1 MIICIR
7 FSKFFTVNLLFL
19 SQMSEKAIRSRDYPN
34 YISSRLENYISLSKP
49 RLLASV
55 VLSAF
60 LGFVL
65 PMSLSNTFLQLL
77 FLLFGTAFMGA
88 GANTINQCMEIG
100 PDSIMDR
107 TKNRVLPMGE
117 LSEKEALL
125 FGIAISAVGF
135 FVLWF
140 GNNPLTAGL
149 GLLTLLTYILV
160 YTPLKQKTVSN
171 TWYGGIT
178 GALPPVM
185 GWTAARGQLDW
196 EVLPIFALLYFW
208 QLPHFFAIAW
218 MYRDDYKRGGFKMLS
233 HYDQTGQKTAVQML
247 TNCGML
253 CAASVSVFFVNQ
265 NSMVYLAGATALGLV
280 FFAVIVLFYKES
292 TVENARKV
300 FLASIIYLPLLIGIL
315 VLDQFFI

>member
-1 MIICIR
+1 
-7 FSKFFTVNLLFL
+7 
-19 SQMSEKAIRSRDYPN
+19 MSEKAIRNRAYTG
-34 YISSRLENYISLSKP
+34 YFSSKLENYISLSKP

-65 PMSLSNTFLQLL
+65 PMTLSNTVLQLIY
-77 FLLFGTAFMGA
+77 LLFGTALMGG
-88 GANTINQCMEIG
+88 GANALNQWMEQV
-100 PDSIMDR
+100 PDSIMNR
-107 TKNRVLPMGE
+107 TKNRVLPMGK
-117 LSEKEALL
+117 LSEKEAMI
-125 FGIAISAVGF
+125 FGIVISAAGF

-160 YTPLKQKTVSN
+160 YTPLKQKTFTN
-171 TWYGGIT
+171 TWFGGIT

-185 GWTAARGQLDW
+185 GWTAARGQLEW

-247 TNCGML
+247 INCGML
-253 CAASVSVFFVNQ
+253 YAASLAVFYVNQ
-265 NSMVYLAGATALGLV
+265 GSIVYLAGASALGLV
-280 FFAVIVLFYKES
+280 FFAVIALFYKES
-292 TVENARKV
+292 TVGNARKV

>member
-1 MIICIR
+1 
-7 FSKFFTVNLLFL
+7 
-19 SQMSEKAIRSRDYPN
+19 MSEKAIRNRAYPG
-34 YISSRLENYISLSKP
+34 YFSSKLENYISLSKP

-65 PMSLSNTFLQLL
+65 PMTLSNTVLQLIY
-77 FLLFGTAFMGA
+77 LLFGTALMGG
-88 GANTINQCMEIG
+88 GANALNQWMEIG
-100 PDSIMDR
+100 PDSSMNR
-107 TKNRVLPMGE
+107 TRNRALPMGK
-117 LSEKEALL
+117 LSEKEAMI
-125 FGIAISAVGF
+125 FGIVISAAGF

-160 YTPLKQKTVSN
+160 YTPLKQKTVTN

-185 GWTAARGQLDW
+185 GWTAARGQLEW

-233 HYDQTGQKTAVQML
+233 HYDQTGKKTAVQML
-247 TNCGML
+247 INCGML
-253 CAASVSVFFVNQ
+253 YAASLAVFYVNQ
-265 NSMVYLAGATALGLV
+265 GSMVYLAGASALGLV
-280 FFAVIVLFYKES
+280 FFAVIAGFYKES
-292 TVENARKV
+292 TVGNARKV

>member
-1 MIICIR
+1 
-7 FSKFFTVNLLFL
+7 
-19 SQMSEKAIRSRDYPN
+19 MSEKAIRSRAYPG
-34 YISSRLENYISLSKP
+34 YFSSRLENYISLSKP

-65 PMSLSNTFLQLL
+65 PMTLSNTVLQLIY
-77 FLLFGTAFMGA
+77 LLFGTALMGG
-88 GANTINQCMEIG
+88 GANALNQWMEQV
-100 PDSIMDR
+100 PDSIMNR
-107 TKNRVLPMGE
+107 TKNRVLPMGK
-117 LSEKEALL
+117 LSEKEAMI
-125 FGIAISAVGF
+125 FGIVISVAGF

-140 GNNPLTAGL
+140 GNNSLTAGL
-149 GLLTLLTYILV
+149 GLLTLLSYTLV
-160 YTPLKQKTVSN
+160 YTPLKQKTVTN

-185 GWTAARGQLDW
+185 GWTAARGQLEW

-233 HYDQTGQKTAVQML
+233 HYDQTGKKTAVQML
-247 TNCGML
+247 INCGML
-253 CAASVSVFFVNQ
+253 YAASLAVFYVNQ
-265 NSMVYLAGATALGLV
+265 GSIFYLAGASALGLV
-280 FFAVIVLFYKES
+280 FFAVIAGFYKES
-292 TVENARKV
+292 TVGNARKV

>member
-1 MIICIR
+1 
-7 FSKFFTVNLLFL
+7 
-19 SQMSEKAIRSRDYPN
+19 MSEKAIRSRAYPG
-34 YISSRLENYISLSKP
+34 YFSSKLENYISLSKP

-65 PMSLSNTFLQLL
+65 PMTLSNTVLQLIY
-77 FLLFGTAFMGA
+77 LLFGTALMGG
-88 GANTINQCMEIG
+88 GANALNQWMEQV
-100 PDSIMDR
+100 PDSIMNR
-107 TKNRVLPMGE
+107 TKNRVLPMGK
-117 LSEKEALL
+117 LSEKEAMI
-125 FGIAISAVGF
+125 FGIVISAAGF

-160 YTPLKQKTVSN
+160 YTPLKQKTVTN

-185 GWTAARGQLDW
+185 GWTAARGQLEW

-233 HYDQTGQKTAVQML
+233 HYDQTGKKTAVQML
-247 TNCGML
+247 INCGML
-253 CAASVSVFFVNQ
+253 YAASLAVFYVNQ
-265 NSMVYLAGATALGLV
+265 GSMVYLAGASALGLV
-280 FFAVIVLFYKES
+280 FFAVIAGFYKES
-292 TVENARKV
+292 TVGNARKV

>member
-1 MIICIR
+1 
-7 FSKFFTVNLLFL
+7 
-19 SQMSEKAIRSRDYPN
+19 MSEKAIRSRAYPG
-34 YISSRLENYISLSKP
+34 YFSSRLENYISLSKP

-65 PMSLSNTFLQLL
+65 PMTLSNTVLQLIY
-77 FLLFGTAFMGA
+77 LLFGTALMGG
-88 GANTINQCMEIG
+88 GANALNQWMEQV
-100 PDSIMDR
+100 PDSIMNR
-107 TKNRVLPMGE
+107 TKNRVLPMGK
-117 LSEKEALL
+117 LSEKEAMI
-125 FGIAISAVGF
+125 FGIVISAVGF

-149 GLLTLLTYILV
+149 GLLTILTYILV
-160 YTPLKQKTVSN
+160 YTPLKQKTFTN
-171 TWYGGIT
+171 TWFGGIT

-185 GWTAARGQLDW
+185 GWTAARGQLEW

-233 HYDQTGQKTAVQML
+233 HYDQTGKKTAVQML
-247 TNCGML
+247 INCGML
-253 CAASVSVFFVNQ
+253 YAASLAVFYVNQ
-265 NSMVYLAGATALGLV
+265 GSMVYLAGASALGLV
-280 FFAVIVLFYKES
+280 FFAVIAGFYKES
-292 TVENARKV
+292 TVGNARKV

>member
-1 MIICIR
+1 
-7 FSKFFTVNLLFL
+7 
-19 SQMSEKAIRSRDYPN
+19 MSEKAIRNRAYPG
-34 YISSRLENYISLSKP
+34 YFSSKLENYISLSKP

-65 PMSLSNTFLQLL
+65 PMTLSNTVLQLIY
-77 FLLFGTAFMGA
+77 LLFGTALMGG
-88 GANTINQCMEIG
+88 GANALNQWMEIG
-100 PDSIMDR
+100 PDSSMNR
-107 TKNRVLPMGE
+107 TRNRALPMGK
-117 LSEKEALL
+117 LSEKEAMI
-125 FGIAISAVGF
+125 FGIVISAVGF

-160 YTPLKQKTVSN
+160 YTPLKQKTVTN

-185 GWTAARGQLDW
+185 GWTAARGQLEW

-233 HYDQTGQKTAVQML
+233 HYDQTGKKTAVQML
-247 TNCGML
+247 INCGML
-253 CAASVSVFFVNQ
+253 YAASLAVFYVNQ
-265 NSMVYLAGATALGLV
+265 GSMVYLSGASALGLV
-280 FFAVIVLFYKES
+280 FFAVIAVFYKES
-292 TVENARKV
+292 NVENARKV

>member
-1 MIICIR
+1 
-7 FSKFFTVNLLFL
+7 
-19 SQMSEKAIRSRDYPN
+19 MSEKAIRSRAYPG
-34 YISSRLENYISLSKP
+34 YFSSKLENYISLSKP

-65 PMSLSNTFLQLL
+65 PMTLSNTVLQLIY
-77 FLLFGTAFMGA
+77 LLFGTALMGG
-88 GANTINQCMEIG
+88 GANALNQWMEQV
-100 PDSIMDR
+100 PDSIMNR
-107 TKNRVLPMGE
+107 TKNRVLPMGK
-117 LSEKEALL
+117 LSEKEAMI
-125 FGIAISAVGF
+125 FGIVISVAGF

-149 GLLTLLTYILV
+149 GLLTLLSYIMV
-160 YTPLKQKTVSN
+160 YTPLKQKTVTN

-185 GWTAARGQLDW
+185 GWTAARGQLEW

-218 MYRDDYKRGGFKMLS
+218 MYRDDYKIGGFKMLS
-233 HYDQTGQKTAVQML
+233 HYDQTGKKTAVQML
-247 TNCGML
+247 INCGML
-253 CAASVSVFFVNQ
+253 YAASLAVFYFNQ
-265 NSMVYLAGATALGLV
+265 GSMVYLAGASALGLV
-280 FFAVIVLFYKES
+280 FFAVIAGFYKES
-292 TVENARKV
+292 TVGNARKV

>member
-1 MIICIR
+1 
-7 FSKFFTVNLLFL
+7 
-19 SQMSEKAIRSRDYPN
+19 MSEKAIRNRAYPG
-34 YISSRLENYISLSKP
+34 YFSSKLENYISLSKP

-65 PMSLSNTFLQLL
+65 PMTLSNTVLQLIY
-77 FLLFGTAFMGA
+77 LLFGTALMGG
-88 GANTINQCMEIG
+88 GANALNQWMEQV
-100 PDSIMDR
+100 PDSIMNR
-107 TKNRVLPMGE
+107 TKNRVLPMGK
-117 LSEKEALL
+117 LSEKEAMI
-125 FGIAISAVGF
+125 FGIVISAAGF

-160 YTPLKQKTVSN
+160 YTPLKQKTVIN

-185 GWTAARGQLDW
+185 GWTAARGQLEW

-233 HYDQTGQKTAVQML
+233 HYDQTGKKTAVQML
-247 TNCGML
+247 INCGML
-253 CAASVSVFFVNQ
+253 YAASLAVFYVNQ
-265 NSMVYLAGATALGLV
+265 GSMVYLAGASALGLV
-280 FFAVIVLFYKES
+280 FFAVIAGFYKES
-292 TVENARKV
+292 TVGNARKV

>member
-1 MIICIR
+1 
-7 FSKFFTVNLLFL
+7 
-19 SQMSEKAIRSRDYPN
+19 MSEKAIRSRAYPG
-34 YISSRLENYISLSKP
+34 YFSSRLENYISLSKP

-65 PMSLSNTFLQLL
+65 PMTLSNTVLQLIY
-77 FLLFGTAFMGA
+77 LLFGTALMGG
-88 GANTINQCMEIG
+88 GANALNQWMEQV
-100 PDSIMDR
+100 PDSIMNR
-107 TKNRVLPMGE
+107 TKNRVLPMGK
-117 LSEKEALL
+117 LSEKEAMI
-125 FGIAISAVGF
+125 FGIVISAVGF

-149 GLLTLLTYILV
+149 GLLTLLSYTLV
-160 YTPLKQKTVSN
+160 YTPLKQKTVTN

-185 GWTAARGQLDW
+185 GWTAARGQLEW

-218 MYRDDYKRGGFKMLS
+218 MHRDDYKRGGFKMLS
-233 HYDQTGQKTAVQML
+233 HYDQTGKKTAVQML
-247 TNCGML
+247 INCGML
-253 CAASVSVFFVNQ
+253 YAASLAVFYVNQ
-265 NSMVYLAGATALGLV
+265 GSMVYLVGASALGLV
-280 FFAVIVLFYKES
+280 FFAVIAVFYKES

>member
-1 MIICIR
+1 
-7 FSKFFTVNLLFL
+7 
-19 SQMSEKAIRSRDYPN
+19 MSEKAIRSRAYPDYF
-34 YISSRLENYISLSKP
+34 SSMLENYISLSKP

-65 PMSLSNTFLQLL
+65 PMTLSNTVLQLIY
-77 FLLFGTAFMGA
+77 LLFGTALMGG
-88 GANTINQCMEIG
+88 GANALNQWMEQV
-100 PDSIMDR
+100 PDSIMNR
-107 TKNRVLPMGE
+107 TKNRVLPMGK
-117 LSEKEALL
+117 LSEKEAMI
-125 FGIAISAVGF
+125 FGIVISAVGF

-149 GLLTLLTYILV
+149 GLLTILTYILV
-160 YTPLKQKTVSN
+160 YTPLKQKTFTN
-171 TWYGGIT
+171 TWFGGIT

-185 GWTAARGQLDW
+185 GWTAARGQLEW

-218 MYRDDYKRGGFKMLS
+218 MYRDDYKIGGFKMLS
-233 HYDQTGQKTAVQML
+233 HYDQTGKKTAVQML
-247 TNCGML
+247 INCGML
-253 CAASVSVFFVNQ
+253 YAASLAVFYFNQ
-265 NSMVYLAGATALGLV
+265 GSMVYLAGASALGLV
-280 FFAVIVLFYKES
+280 FFAVIAGFYKES
-292 TVENARKV
+292 TVGNARKV

>member
-1 MIICIR
+1 
-7 FSKFFTVNLLFL
+7 
-19 SQMSEKAIRSRDYPN
+19 MSEKAIRSRAYPG
-34 YISSRLENYISLSKP
+34 YFSSRLENYISLSKP

-65 PMSLSNTFLQLL
+65 PMTLSNTVLQLIY
-77 FLLFGTAFMGA
+77 LLFGTALMGG
-88 GANTINQCMEIG
+88 GANALNQWMEQV
-100 PDSIMDR
+100 PDSIMNR
-107 TKNRVLPMGE
+107 TKNRVLPMGK
-117 LSEKEALL
+117 LSEKEAMI
-125 FGIAISAVGF
+125 FGIVISAVGF

-149 GLLTLLTYILV
+149 GLLTILTYILV
-160 YTPLKQKTVSN
+160 YTPLKQKTFTN
-171 TWYGGIT
+171 TWFGGIT

-185 GWTAARGQLDW
+185 GWTAARGQLEW

-218 MYRDDYKRGGFKMLS
+218 MYRDDYKIGGFKMLS
-233 HYDQTGQKTAVQML
+233 HYDQTGKKTAVQML
-247 TNCGML
+247 INCGML
-253 CAASVSVFFVNQ
+253 YAASLAVFYVNQ
-265 NSMVYLAGATALGLV
+265 GSMVYLAGASALGLV
-280 FFAVIVLFYKES
+280 FFAVIAGFYKES
-292 TVENARKV
+292 TVGNARKV

>member
-1 MIICIR
+1 
-7 FSKFFTVNLLFL
+7 
-19 SQMSEKAIRSRDYPN
+19 MSEKAIRSRAYPG
-34 YISSRLENYISLSKP
+34 YFSSRLENYISLSKP

-65 PMSLSNTFLQLL
+65 PMTLSNTVLQLIY
-77 FLLFGTAFMGA
+77 LLFGTAFMGG
-88 GANTINQCMEIG
+88 GANALNQWMEQV
-100 PDSIMDR
+100 PDSIMNR
-107 TKNRVLPMGE
+107 TKNRVLPMGK
-117 LSEKEALL
+117 LSEKEAMI
-125 FGIAISAVGF
+125 FGIVISAVGF

-149 GLLTLLTYILV
+149 GLLTILTYTLV
-160 YTPLKQKTVSN
+160 YTPLKQKTVTN

-185 GWTAARGQLDW
+185 GWTAARGQLEW

-233 HYDQTGQKTAVQML
+233 HYDQTGKKTAVQML
-247 TNCGML
+247 INCGML
-253 CAASVSVFFVNQ
+253 YAASLAVFYVNQ
-265 NSMVYLAGATALGLV
+265 GSMVYLAGASALGLV
-280 FFAVIVLFYKES
+280 FFAVIAGFYKES
-292 TVENARKV
+292 TVGNARKV

>member
-1 MIICIR
+1 
-7 FSKFFTVNLLFL
+7 
-19 SQMSEKAIRSRDYPN
+19 MSEKAIRNRAYPG
-34 YISSRLENYISLSKP
+34 YFSSKLENYISLSKP

-65 PMSLSNTFLQLL
+65 PMTLSNTVLQLIY
-77 FLLFGTAFMGA
+77 LLFGTALMGG
-88 GANTINQCMEIG
+88 GANALNQWMEQV
-100 PDSIMDR
+100 PDSIMNR
-107 TKNRVLPMGE
+107 TKNRVLPMGK
-117 LSEKEALL
+117 LSEKEAMI
-125 FGIAISAVGF
+125 FGIVISVAGF

-160 YTPLKQKTVSN
+160 YTPLKQKTVTN
-171 TWYGGIT
+171 TWFGGIT

-185 GWTAARGQLDW
+185 GWTAARGQLEW

-233 HYDQTGQKTAVQML
+233 HYDQTGKKTAVQML
-247 TNCGML
+247 INCGML
-253 CAASVSVFFVNQ
+253 YAASLAVFYVNQ
-265 NSMVYLAGATALGLV
+265 GSMVYLAGASALGLV
-280 FFAVIVLFYKES
+280 FFAVIAGFYKES
-292 TVENARKV
+292 TVGNARKV

>member
-1 MIICIR
+1 
-7 FSKFFTVNLLFL
+7 
-19 SQMSEKAIRSRDYPN
+19 MSEKAIRNRVFTGYF
-34 YISSRLENYISLSKP
+34 SSKLENYISLSKP

-65 PMSLSNTFLQLL
+65 PMTLSNTVLQLIY
-77 FLLFGTAFMGA
+77 LLFGTALMGG
-88 GANTINQCMEIG
+88 GANALNQWMEQV
-100 PDSIMDR
+100 PDSIMNR
-107 TKNRVLPMGE
+107 TKNRVLPMGK
-117 LSEKEALL
+117 LSEKEAMI
-125 FGIAISAVGF
+125 FGIVISAVGF

-149 GLLTLLTYILV
+149 GLLTILTYILV
-160 YTPLKQKTVSN
+160 YTPLKQKTFTN
-171 TWYGGIT
+171 TWFGGIT

-185 GWTAARGQLDW
+185 GWTAARGQLEW

-218 MYRDDYKRGGFKMLS
+218 MYRDDYKIGGFKMLS
-233 HYDQTGQKTAVQML
+233 HYDQTGKKTAVQML
-247 TNCGML
+247 INCGML
-253 CAASVSVFFVNQ
+253 YAASLAVFYVNQ
-265 NSMVYLAGATALGLV
+265 GSMVYLAGASALGLV
-280 FFAVIVLFYKES
+280 FFAVIAGFYKES
-292 TVENARKV
+292 TVGNARKV

>member
-1 MIICIR
+1 
-7 FSKFFTVNLLFL
+7 
-19 SQMSEKAIRSRDYPN
+19 MSEKAIRSRAYPG
-34 YISSRLENYISLSKP
+34 YFSSRLENYISLSKP

-65 PMSLSNTFLQLL
+65 PMTLSNTVLQLIY
-77 FLLFGTAFMGA
+77 LLFGTALMGG
-88 GANTINQCMEIG
+88 GANALNQWMEQV
-100 PDSIMDR
+100 PDSIMNR
-107 TKNRVLPMGE
+107 TKNRVLPMGK
-117 LSEKEALL
+117 LSEKEAMI
-125 FGIAISAVGF
+125 FGIVISAAGF

-149 GLLTLLTYILV
+149 GLLTLLSYTLV
-160 YTPLKQKTVSN
+160 YTPLKQKTFTN
-171 TWYGGIT
+171 TWFGGIT

-185 GWTAARGQLDW
+185 GWTAARGQLEW

-247 TNCGML
+247 INCGML
-253 CAASVSVFFVNQ
+253 YAASLAVFYVNQ
-265 NSMVYLAGATALGLV
+265 GSMVYLAGASALGLV
-280 FFAVIVLFYKES
+280 FFAVIAGFYKES
-292 TVENARKV
+292 TVGNARKV

>member
-1 MIICIR
+1 
-7 FSKFFTVNLLFL
+7 
-19 SQMSEKAIRSRDYPN
+19 MSEKAIRNRAYPG
-34 YISSRLENYISLSKP
+34 YFSSKLENYISLSKP

-65 PMSLSNTFLQLL
+65 PMTLSNTVLQLIY
-77 FLLFGTAFMGA
+77 LLFGTAFMGG
-88 GANTINQCMEIG
+88 GANALNQWMEQV
-100 PDSIMDR
+100 PDSIMNR
-107 TKNRVLPMGE
+107 TKNRVLPMGK
-117 LSEKEALL
+117 LSEKEAMI
-125 FGIAISAVGF
+125 FGIVISAAGF

-160 YTPLKQKTVSN
+160 YTPLKQKTVTN

-185 GWTAARGQLDW
+185 GWTAARGQLEW

-218 MYRDDYKRGGFKMLS
+218 MYRDDYKIGGFKMLS
-233 HYDQTGQKTAVQML
+233 HYDQTGKKTAVQML
-247 TNCGML
+247 INCGML
-253 CAASVSVFFVNQ
+253 YAASLAVFYFNQ
-265 NSMVYLAGATALGLV
+265 GSMVYLAGASALGLV
-280 FFAVIVLFYKES
+280 FFAVIAGFYKES
-292 TVENARKV
+292 TVGNARKV